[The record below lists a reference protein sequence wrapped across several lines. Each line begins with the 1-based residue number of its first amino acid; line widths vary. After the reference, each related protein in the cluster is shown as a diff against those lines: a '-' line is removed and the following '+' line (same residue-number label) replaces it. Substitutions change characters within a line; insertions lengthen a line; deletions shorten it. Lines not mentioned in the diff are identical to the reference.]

1 MMKLKDIQIVK
12 IEKWQHKQGIRM
24 DALWCQKY
32 NAINELKALCE

>member
-24 DALWCQKY
+24 DALLCQKY